1 MERGTGRENPKSYKI
16 YCIKKWE
23 GTRVGVSCHGY
34 VLIFSLWAI
43 VIFGFVALSLTRN
56 TSIAIKTEITSSERI
71 KNIYAA
77 RGACVYATQMMV
89 QPKKQQTQGKETKSG
104 RYKKT
109 TRQKDKSARRTR
121 GGTWTPSN
129 KPYNVQIGD
138 RDCLVFISDES
149 AKININKI
157 TDETRANFIKFL
169 ISFKIKEYT
178 AEIIT
183 DSILDWFD
191 EDDLHHVN
199 GAEKDFYATL
209 PEPYEPKNGPFETIE
224 ELSLIRGVT
233 PDIFELLRE
242 YLTIYGSGKI
252 NVNLANK
259 EVLLYVP
266 IITPDMAEAIIEYKK
281 KKGKIKSVAD
291 LEEIFGPYGIIG
303 EELQKT
309 MILLTIDNSNFVT
322 INSIST
328 FEKVKNSYKL
338 IVQKGADSCSI
349 IAAYPE

>member
-1 MERGTGRENPKSYKI
+1 
-16 YCIKKWE
+16 
-23 GTRVGVSCHGY
+23 
-34 VLIFSLWAI
+34 
-43 VIFGFVALSLTRN
+43 
-56 TSIAIKTEITSSERI
+56 
-71 KNIYAA
+71 
-77 RGACVYATQMMV
+77 MV

-109 TRQKDKSARRTR
+109 TRQKDKYARRTI

-199 GAEKDFYATL
+199 GAEKDFYAAQEKVARYTGNCAN
-209 PEPYEPKNGPFETIE
+209 YQE
-224 ELSLIRGVT
+224 ELASFLDIRQHLSRPECHFSIDMASYT
-233 PDIFELLRE
+233 SP
-242 YLTIYGSGKI
+242 
-252 NVNLANK
+252 
-259 EVLLYVP
+259 P
-266 IITPDMAEAIIEYKK
+266 ITP
-281 KKGKIKSVAD
+281 SSP
-291 LEEIFGPYGIIG
+291 LGPGR
-303 EELQKT
+303 
-309 MILLTIDNSNFVT
+309 
-322 INSIST
+322 
-328 FEKVKNSYKL
+328 
-338 IVQKGADSCSI
+338 
-349 IAAYPE
+349 